1 MNFTRTFDILPYQLH
16 RFPLAN
22 AVHGRQNG
30 VWKPWST
37 EALLTASDRLSAG
50 LLQRAYH
57 RGDRVGLWVD
67 AGSPEWLVVDRA
79 LQQVGLI
86 PVPLHA
92 TAREAEI
99 RFIAEN
105 AYLVACFVSNAA
117 LWTRWR
123 GWFPDMEDVFT
134 LQAIPGSI
142 HWETLCV
149 KPDDAL
155 ETRRTSIAETD
166 AALLLYTSGASGQPK
181 GVLLSHQNAVSNVKS
196 VLAFTPVE
204 PGETVVSFLPL
215 SHVFERSAVCL
226 YQAAG
231 AEIWFL
237 EDISRLEADMQAIRP
252 HFFTTVPRILER
264 MYDRAVEL
272 KQQAKPLRR
281 RLMGWALNI
290 GLHYPFH
297 VGEARFRPM
306 YRAQLALA
314 RFLVFNHLKR
324 MLGGRV
330 HGIATGAAALAPRIA
345 RFFAAAGVPVR
356 EGYGMTETSPV
367 VAFNRFEPGGFR
379 LGTVGIPAPGVEIRI
394 GEEIEEGG
402 VGEIEVRGPGVMLGY
417 WNAPAETR
425 SVLTEDGW
433 LKTGDLGLWE
443 HKRFLKITG
452 RRSELFKTSSGKFI
466 APTFVEEQLLH
477 SPFFAQAMVVGANR
491 PFVGALLVP
500 DFAQLERWCR
510 KNNVHWTAPVY
521 MVHNLRVQQF
531 LEAEVQRINDTQLSP
546 VERARAHHL
555 VVEPWTV
562 ENGYLTA
569 TLKMRRGAISQK
581 YAPEIDRL
589 FTTPL

>member
-1 MNFTRTFDILPYQLH
+1 VNFTRTFDILPYQLQ

-30 VWKPWST
+30 VWKTWST

-330 HGIATGAAALAPRIA
+330 HGIAQAPLPWRPALPVFLPQPVC
-345 RFFAAAGVPVR
+345 RFGK
-356 EGYGMTETSPV
+356 GM
-367 VAFNRFEPGGFR
+367 A
-379 LGTVGIPAPGVEIRI
+379 
-394 GEEIEEGG
+394 
-402 VGEIEVRGPGVMLGY
+402 
-417 WNAPAETR
+417 
-425 SVLTEDGW
+425 
-433 LKTGDLGLWE
+433 
-443 HKRFLKITG
+443 
-452 RRSELFKTSSGKFI
+452 
-466 APTFVEEQLLH
+466 
-477 SPFFAQAMVVGANR
+477 
-491 PFVGALLVP
+491 
-500 DFAQLERWCR
+500 
-510 KNNVHWTAPVY
+510 
-521 MVHNLRVQQF
+521 
-531 LEAEVQRINDTQLSP
+531 
-546 VERARAHHL
+546 
-555 VVEPWTV
+555 
-562 ENGYLTA
+562 
-569 TLKMRRGAISQK
+569 
-581 YAPEIDRL
+581 
-589 FTTPL
+589 